1 VLLLAQLFTLG
12 WSRCLV
18 SLGSNRLALDQLRDI
33 VQDAHLNFL
42 VGAGA
47 SSELFE
53 TLGDIEDMLTVIE
66 KNPTEDDVQLRA
78 RASMYAAFFDAVLVK
93 NEALVAGDVAAESVV
108 AAYGHFLATLN
119 RVLLRRRS
127 AIIDKQVNVFTTNVD
142 LAIEVAAEK
151 LRIELNDGF
160 LGRFAPRF
168 STSTF
173 GTVVSR
179 RSLQYDNLSEI
190 PTFNLMKLHGSVAWR
205 TEPAAVGAAAEIRFD
220 YELQGVR
227 EIGQALDAVRS
238 RLLPVTKKTKVMD
251 LLLEPLPAD
260 WQGGLDEF
268 VEAYEALPIV
278 NPTKEKF
285 RRTVLNQNYY
295 DLLRILSNDLEK
307 ENTVLFVL
315 GFSCRDEH
323 IRDLLV
329 RAARTN
335 PTLQIFI
342 FAYRR
347 ESVAELESQFDGSEL
362 TNSNIR
368 VIGPAE
374 DDDEDVKYTLRTVTD
389 VYFEPLVP
397 KAARRP
403 DAVVDVNVAVGPPLV
418 QLNE

>member
-1 VLLLAQLFTLG
+1 MRIWRSGCV
-12 WSRCLV
+12 V
-18 SLGSNRLALDQLRDI
+18 SLGSNRLSLDQLRDI
-33 VQDAHLNFL
+33 AQDAHLNFL
-42 VGAGA
+42 IGAG
-47 SSELFE
+47 SSSDLFD
-53 TLGDIEDMLTVIE
+53 TLGDIEDMLTTIE
-66 KNPTEDDVQLRA
+66 KCPTEDDTQLRA
-78 RASMYAAFFDAVLVK
+78 RASMYAAFFDAVIVK
-93 NEALVAGDVAAESVV
+93 NKALLAGDASAESVV
-108 AAYGHFLATLN
+108 GAYGHFLATLN

-127 AIIDKQVNVFTTNVD
+127 SIIDKQVNLFTTNID

-151 LRIELNDGF
+151 LQIELNDGF
-160 LGRFAPRF
+160 SGRFAPRF

-190 PTFNLMKLHGSVAWR
+190 PTFNLMKLHGSVAWQTTAGR
-205 TEPAAVGAAAEIRFD
+205 AGAAAEIRFD
-220 YELQGVR
+220 YDLRGVA
-227 EIGQALDAVRS
+227 EIEKALGSVRS
-238 RLLPVTKKTKVMD
+238 RLLPVTKKTNVVD
-251 LLLEPLPAD
+251 LLLESLPED
-260 WQGGLDEF
+260 WPGGLDAF
-268 VEAYEALPIV
+268 VGAYETLPIV

-285 RRTVLNQNYY
+285 RETVLNQNYY

-335 PTLQIFI
+335 PTLQVFI

-347 ESVAELESQFDGSEL
+347 GSIADLEAQFDGLEV

-374 DDDEDVKYTLRTVTD
+374 DDDEDLKYTLQTVTEL
-389 VYFEPLVP
+389 YFEHLVP

-403 DAVVDVNVAVGPPLV
+403 DAVVDVKVAVEAPVV
-418 QLNE
+418 QVND